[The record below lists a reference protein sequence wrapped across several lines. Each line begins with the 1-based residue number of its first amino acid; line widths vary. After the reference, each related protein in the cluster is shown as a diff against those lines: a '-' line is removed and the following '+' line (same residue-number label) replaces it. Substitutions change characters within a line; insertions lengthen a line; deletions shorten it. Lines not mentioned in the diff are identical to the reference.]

1 MYVPNVDADAG
12 RNVHKGSPEG
22 ALDGEGQGL
31 LSGQLEGDGLLLGL
45 EEVLADGLADHGE
58 DAIVAKEYVEA
69 FQKLTALLVAVVLGT
84 EGLQAEDLLDAAQ
97 LAGELLDHVLDP
109 GLGFLLDDDANLGLF
124 EVVVVILVA
133 VTAVIIVVGS
143 FRHLD
148 DLVQRMRDLHSDGL
162 GRGLGRDLGQTELDL
177 NKLVSSQQLLLTLS
191 IGAGGLFVILQQS
204 IHSLAK
210 EGGVETIFGQRT
222 DIVCL
227 AAALGFSHG
236 CLLRSILLEDELS
249 KRKNA
254 GDQLAGGG
262 SFISIATDED
272 QT

>member
-1 MYVPNVDADAG
+1 MYVPNVDTDAG

-97 LAGELLDHVLDP
+97 LAGKLLDHVLDP

-177 NKLVSSQQLLLTLS
+177 NKLVSSNS
-191 IGAGGLFVILQQS
+191 C
-204 IHSLAK
+204 SLP
-210 EGGVETIFGQRT
+210 
-222 DIVCL
+222 
-227 AAALGFSHG
+227 
-236 CLLRSILLEDELS
+236 
-249 KRKNA
+249 
-254 GDQLAGGG
+254 
-262 SFISIATDED
+262 
-272 QT
+272 